1 MLTSYEIT
9 GPTLVSF
16 SGGRTSAFM
25 LHQIL
30 QAHGGELPPET
41 VVTFANTGKER
52 EETLRF
58 VQDCADQWAV
68 PVVWLEYQV
77 EAPGFRVVTF
87 ETASR
92 NGEPFAEL
100 IRRKSYTPNSVT
112 RFCTSEL
119 KIRAMKF
126 YCQRHLGWKRWI
138 NAVGLRHDEGHRCL
152 KAYARNEANK
162 EPFKAWL
169 PLDKAKVSR
178 QDVRAFWA
186 GRNFD
191 LGLRGYEGNCDLCFL
206 KGRNKLKA
214 IIREQGPQVADWWSD
229 MERQAGGQFVTEWSY
244 ADLAREVSEQ
254 PSFFDPADDDEFDA
268 ECGLVC
274 GVDEVA
280 A

>member
-1 MLTSYEIT
+1 MTPYQIT

-30 QAHGGELPPET
+30 QAHGGQLPADS
-41 VVTFANTGKER
+41 VVTFANTGRER

-58 VQDCADQWAV
+58 VQDCAENWNV
-68 PVVWLEYQV
+68 PVVWLEWQA
-77 EAPGFRVVTF
+77 EAPGYSVVSF
-87 ETASR
+87 DTASR

-100 IRRKSYTPNSVT
+100 IRRKSYTPNAVT

-119 KIRAMKF
+119 KVRVMKH
-126 YCQRHLGWKRWI
+126 YCQRELGWKRWV

-152 KAYARNEANK
+152 KAYARNAANK

-169 PLDKAKVSR
+169 PLDKARVTR
-178 QDVRAFWA
+178 QDVAAFWA
-186 GRNFD
+186 ARNFD

-206 KGRNKLKA
+206 KGRNRLKA
-214 IIREQGPQVADWWSD
+214 IIREQGPQIADWWSD
-229 MERQAGGQFVTEWSY
+229 MERVCKGTFVTEWSY
-244 ADLAREVSEQ
+244 ADLVREVTEQ
-254 PSFFDPADDDEFDA
+254 PSLFDPAEDEEFDA

-274 GVDEVA
+274 GVDGEA